1 MPDQDIIALLLQL
14 LAEEKQID
22 QAIAIDIQPQSN
34 WGGQWQYCSLN
45 EVASLPF
52 DQRYDLAIVNLIKQQ
67 AVENTLDKVEMTA
80 TTIDNAVVRMRDL
93 FAKKIIAFAS
103 LERTKQLRALGF
115 NQLLEI
121 VPDDS
126 PVQIWQ
132 FNILTY
138 KHVPDWFNSKFWANP
153 ENWDKFR
160 W

>member
-1 MPDQDIIALLLQL
+1 MLDQDIIALLLQL

-22 QAIAIDIQPQSN
+22 QAIAIDIQPESN
-34 WGGQWQYCSLN
+34 WDGQWQYCSLN

-67 AVENTLDKVEMTA
+67 AVENKNEKLEITNTI
-80 TTIDNAVVRMRDL
+80 IDNAVVRMRDL
-93 FAKKIIAFAS
+93 FAKKIIVFAS

-153 ENWDKFR
+153 DNWNKFR

>member
-52 DQRYDLAIVNLIKQQ
+52 DQRYDLGIVNLIKQQ
-67 AVENTLDKVEMTA
+67 AVENKHEKLEITNTI
-80 TTIDNAVVRMRDL
+80 IDNAVVRMRDL
-93 FAKKIIAFAS
+93 FAKKIIVFAS

-153 ENWDKFR
+153 DNWNKFR

>member
-34 WGGQWQYCSLN
+34 WDGHWQYCSLN
-45 EVASLPF
+45 DVASLPF

-67 AVENTLDKVEMTA
+67 AVENTLDKVEMTT

-93 FAKKIIAFAS
+93 FAKKIIVFAS

-115 NQLLEI
+115 NQLSEI

-153 ENWDKFR
+153 DNWNKFR

>member
-34 WGGQWQYCSLN
+34 WDGQWQYCILN

-67 AVENTLDKVEMTA
+67 AVENKNEKLEITNTI
-80 TTIDNAVVRMRDL
+80 IDNAVVRMRDL
-93 FAKKIIAFAS
+93 FAKKIIVFAS

-153 ENWDKFR
+153 DNWNKFR